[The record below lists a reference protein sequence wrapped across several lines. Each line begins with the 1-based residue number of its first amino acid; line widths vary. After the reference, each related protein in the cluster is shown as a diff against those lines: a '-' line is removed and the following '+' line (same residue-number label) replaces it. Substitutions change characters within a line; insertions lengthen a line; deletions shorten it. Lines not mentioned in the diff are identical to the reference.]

1 MADTEQK
8 ISIIHN
14 DISISHCIRRITK
27 MTSNVETGTDQAAFD
42 VAIEKEIAQLSETTR
57 ARGQFWVVISN
68 GGPPVELVIPGRCQK
83 STGGSG

>member
-57 ARGQFWVVISN
+57 ARGQFWVVVWS
-68 GGPPVELVIPGRCQK
+68 IPLRRTFWKGATTFGQ
-83 STGGSG
+83 S